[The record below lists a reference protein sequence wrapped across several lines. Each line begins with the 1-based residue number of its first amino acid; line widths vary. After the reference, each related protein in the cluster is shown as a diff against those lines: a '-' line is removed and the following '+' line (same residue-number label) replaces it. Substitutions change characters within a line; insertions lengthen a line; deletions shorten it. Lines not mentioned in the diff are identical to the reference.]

1 MRQWSKSAMT
11 NEISRRHL
19 LMLGAMATT
28 LGGASSSVA
37 TADWMAIEQA
47 NTRTVTDFCAGW
59 AARNIETLV
68 PFFAAKA
75 VYRVTETS
83 QPIVGRD
90 AIVDFAKKFFERMTS
105 VEFKVTETF
114 AKGPLVLNERV
125 DTFISPQRTQRYH
138 AVGMFYLVDDKIVEW
153 TDYIMKD

>member
-1 MRQWSKSAMT
+1 MT

-28 LGGASSSVA
+28 LGGASGSVGA
-37 TADWMAIEQA
+37 ADWMAVEQA
-47 NTRTVTDFCAGW
+47 NTRTVTNFCRGW
-59 AARNIETLV
+59 TARNVDTLV
-68 PFFAAKA
+68 PFFAEKS

-83 QPIVGRD
+83 QPIVGRE

-105 VEFKVTETF
+105 VEFKVNETF
-114 AKGPLVLNERV
+114 AKGPLVVNERV
-125 DTFISPQRTQRYH
+125 DTFVSPQRTQRYH
-138 AVGMFYLVDDKIVEW
+138 AVGMFFLVDDRIVEW